1 MSIVLEIHEYTKYF
15 IPMCTYLLGSVII
28 YFLLRASYLFWSR
41 QKNHDICE
49 KHICLFLLA

>member
-15 IPMCTYLLGSVII
+15 IPMCIYLLGSVII

-41 QKNHDICE
+41 QMNHDICE